1 MLPLRQPLEL
11 ELTRVRICQNDKPYR
26 SKKAKD
32 KTTHGTSRVNK
43 LYSTGRGYCP
53 LLGAYR
59 TKLLTLEL
67 LENQMK
73 REPHS
78 KYTFAI
84 TEFKL
89 EAKWNDG
96 EIEDLTLFLPESLLN
111 EIEQYLTDMDDLRT
125 QDNEAYWESTP

>member
-1 MLPLRQPLEL
+1 
-11 ELTRVRICQNDKPYR
+11 
-26 SKKAKD
+26 
-32 KTTHGTSRVNK
+32 
-43 LYSTGRGYCP
+43 
-53 LLGAYR
+53 
-59 TKLLTLEL
+59 
-67 LENQMK
+67 MK

-125 QDNEAYWESTP
+125 QDNEAYWESTPCK